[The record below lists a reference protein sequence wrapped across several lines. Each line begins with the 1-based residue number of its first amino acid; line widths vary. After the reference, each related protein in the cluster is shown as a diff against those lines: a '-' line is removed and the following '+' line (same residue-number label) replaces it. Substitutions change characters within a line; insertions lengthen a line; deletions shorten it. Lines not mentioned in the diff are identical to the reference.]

1 MHRKQKQWIRL
12 ATDRRQRDGEATS
25 QTVNSSNPHR
35 PDKHEIELLPTHAIE
50 LQIFAHESLVPPPHL
65 CTMGSH
71 TPGGT
76 HDTSD

>member
-35 PDKHEIELLPTHAIE
+35 PDKHEIELLRISAP
-50 LQIFAHESLVPPPHL
+50 ESLVRPPHF

-71 TPGGT
+71 AP
-76 HDTSD
+76 